1 MLLSNKRETIES
13 ETDLAFLQYLIS
25 KKKTPLHWV
34 ELFMLRIYKLAYDP
48 LIIPKIQKLDGYSFK
63 GSKGGPKKSK
73 S

>member
-1 MLLSNKRETIES
+1 MFLSNKRETIES

-25 KKKTPLHWV
+25 KKKTPSPWV